1 MKRYFNYSIGLI
13 LLLAAFNVN
22 SQIPRLEKKANTSK
36 LIVDGKPFIIL
47 GGELHNSTGSDKE
60 AIGQVCKELKDMG
73 LNTILGYAYWEF
85 IEPVEGTYNFE
96 LVDELVQRASENQLK
111 IVLVWFGSWKSTAST
126 YTPAWVKTNPKRFPR
141 HTLTDGKTLEIL
153 SPFSEENMK
162 ADAKAYEALMRHIKE
177 TDKKNT
183 VIMTQVEN
191 EPGCFDGYRD
201 MSKSALK
208 AWQSPMPTEMVE
220 YLKANKGKL
229 FPALEKN
236 WGANGYKTK
245 GTWEDILGKSTEAG
259 EYKFYTEELF
269 MAYHYSK
276 YMNYIAE
283 LGRKQLDLPAFCN
296 AWKYNKLGFYPHG
309 TCNPH
314 VLDAYRAGGNFIDFY
329 APNVYTLDYD
339 DLFKGFTM
347 GGNTLF
353 IPESG
358 LIPAGALYSIAE
370 FNSIGF
376 SPFGIDGESVKSPE
390 KATDLKI
397 LKEVYS
403 TVSNTMDLLSSFYN
417 TGKMRG
423 VYVNPKKIEH
433 IIELGDYIITAKQIG
448 PPAFSIDFGKS
459 LEYVGKNRISFAE
472 LSGEA
477 PAALPT
483 GNSSPVPNSGP
494 PPAAANNKPKIGS
507 AMIIQPEADVFL
519 VIGYGLQLH
528 FEIRKGIDFQHLGF
542 ISIDEGAFVNNQFV
556 PKKRWNG
563 DEQKTQLPEGKL
575 TCLKIKL
582 YRN

>member
-1 MKRYFNYSIGLI
+1 MKTFSYYSLMLV
-13 LLLAAFNVN
+13 LLLAAYTIHA
-22 SQIPRLEKKANTSK
+22 QISHLEKKANTTK

-60 AIGQVCKELKDMG
+60 GIKQVCKDMKNLG
-73 LNTILGYAYWEF
+73 LNTILGYAYWELV
-85 IEPVEGTYNFE
+85 EPVEGKYNFE
-96 LVDELVQRASENQLK
+96 LVDELIQRAADNELK

-126 YTPAWVKTNPKRFPR
+126 YVPGWVKTNPKRFPR

-177 TDKKNT
+177 VDKKNT

-208 AWQSPMPTEMVE
+208 AWQSPMPTEMIE

-229 FPALEKN
+229 FPALEKK
-236 WGANGYKTK
+236 WADNGNKTR
-245 GTWEDILGKSTEAG
+245 GTWEEMLGKSSEAG

-276 YMNYIAE
+276 YINYIAE
-283 LGRKQLDLPAFCN
+283 LGRKQIDLPAFCN
-296 AWKYNKLGFYPHG
+296 AWKYNKFGFYPHG

-314 VLDAYRAGGNFIDFY
+314 VLDAYRAGGNSIDFY
-329 APNVYTLDYD
+329 SPNTYTTDYD
-339 DLFKGFTM
+339 DLFTGFTL

-358 LIPAGALYSIAE
+358 LVPAGALYSIGE
-370 FNSIGF
+370 FDAIGF
-376 SPFGIDGESVKSPE
+376 SPFGIDGERLKSAE
-390 KATDLKI
+390 SATELKI
-397 LKEVYS
+397 FKEAYS
-403 TVSNTMDLLSSFYN
+403 TISNTMDLLTSFYN
-417 TGKMRG
+417 SPKMRG
-423 VYVNPKKIEH
+423 VYVNPKKPEH
-433 IIELGDYIITAKQIG
+433 IVELGDYIITAKQIG

-477 PAALPT
+477 PTAPSAN
-483 GNSSPVPNSGP
+483 NSSPVPNSGP
-494 PPAAANNKPKIGS
+494 PTAAPNSKPKIGS
-507 AMIIQPEADVFL
+507 AIIIQQGADEFF
-519 VIGYGLQLH
+519 VIGYGAQLH
-528 FEIRKGIDFQHLGF
+528 FEIKKGIDFQHLGF
-542 ISIDEGAFVNNQFV
+542 ISIDEGSFLNNEFI

-563 DEQKTQLPEGKL
+563 DEQKAQLPEDRL
-575 TCLKIKL
+575 TCFED
-582 YRN
+582 